1 MNDRVSSIRNLGPK
15 MEVALNAIGIYD
27 AQTIRALGADESY
40 QRLLNN
46 GFSPHFI
53 GYYALVMGLQNRPW
67 NDCTATE
74 KQTLRTRFDF
84 IKIKA
89 HFNQSAQDADFE
101 RIINEIGLH
110 KKELKNS
117 ALFREQT
124 RIAHKSAASTP
135 INIRVV

>member
-1 MNDRVSSIRNLGPK
+1 MNDKVSSIRNLGPK
-15 MEVALNAIGIYD
+15 MEVAFNAIGIYD

-74 KQTLRTRFDF
+74 NKPFARALILLKAKLTL
-84 IKIKA
+84 IKA
-89 HFNQSAQDADFE
+89 HKMQILN
-101 RIINEIGLH
+101 
-110 KKELKNS
+110 
-117 ALFREQT
+117 ALLT
-124 RIAHKSAASTP
+124 K
-135 INIRVV
+135 

>member
-15 MEVALNAIGIYD
+15 MEVAFNAIGIYD

-84 IKIKA
+84 IKSKA
-89 HFNQSAQDADFE
+89 HFNQSAKDADFE
-101 RIINEIGLH
+101 RIINEIDLH
-110 KKELKNS
+110 KK
-117 ALFREQT
+117 
-124 RIAHKSAASTP
+124 KS
-135 INIRVV
+135 